1 MNCVHYAMDTIVV
14 AQMSFAATPPEH
26 LTRSFQMGLCSA
38 TANGRHNSA
47 GGILALYVCSTS

>member
-26 LTRSFQMGLCSA
+26 LTRSFQMG
-38 TANGRHNSA
+38 R
-47 GGILALYVCSTS
+47 GGGGGGFSHSEWQAQ